1 MADTRHIAE
10 AFVALADTLNADYDT
25 IEFLHGLCA
34 RSVDLLGVTEAGV
47 VLADRHD
54 HLRPL
59 ASSSER
65 MRLLE
70 LIEVQ
75 TQDGPCLDAWQTKS
89 PVRSDD
95 LDADVQRWPTFAP
108 AALGAGL
115 RSAYALPMRLR
126 AECIGALNLF
136 ADGAHALSV
145 EDQVLGQAMADVATI
160 GILHARVGRRQDLVR
175 DHLEETLHRRVVL
188 EQAKGVIAELHG
200 CDVDE
205 AFTVIRD
212 HGRSHGKHLHDV
224 ALAVVGR
231 QLVIP
236 RTGRGADAP

>member
-1 MADTRHIAE
+1 MADTRQLAE
-10 AFVALADTLNADYDT
+10 AFVALADTLTEDYDL

-34 RSVDLLGVTEAGV
+34 SCVDLLGVTEAGV
-47 VLADRHD
+47 VLADRRD

-65 MRLLE
+65 MHLLE

-75 TQDGPCLDAWQTKS
+75 SQDGPCLDAWHAKA

-95 LDADVQRWPTFAP
+95 LAADLERWPTFAP
-108 AALGAGL
+108 SALDAGL

-126 AECIGALNLF
+126 SECVGALNLF
-136 ADGAHALSV
+136 ADQPDALSA
-145 EDQVLGQAMADVATI
+145 EDQALGQALADVATI
-160 GILHARVGRRQDLVR
+160 GIINERAGRRQDLVS
-175 DHLEETLHRRVVL
+175 DQLEEALHRRVVL

-200 CDVDE
+200 CDVDQ

-212 HGRSHGKHLHDV
+212 HARRHGEHLHLV

-231 QLVIP
+231 ELAIP
-236 RTGRGADAP
+236 TTAGRTDAP